1 MLGKI
6 EERRSKGRQLIN
18 EMDGIK
24 QITGLSLEELQVVNG
39 DKTKW

>member
-1 MLGKI
+1 MLGKT
-6 EERRSKGRQLIN
+6 EERRIKGRQLIN

-24 QITGLSLEELQVVNG
+24 QITGLSLEEPQVVKG